1 MKIPQFL
8 YLPLLCVLL
17 IASVP
22 VGGLSQ
28 DHESSTKSQPNQKPL
43 FSTLSYRNIG
53 PMRGGRVT
61 AVAGVPGNPMVY
73 YFGAT
78 GGGVWKTEDGGMQW
92 SPISDADFKTGS
104 VGAIAVAANNPN
116 IIYVGMGEAPIR
128 GNVSHGD
135 GVYKSTDAGKT
146 WKQTGLAETRQISR
160 IRIHPTNPD
169 IAWVAALGHVW
180 GPNEE
185 RGIYKTTDGGATWRQ
200 VKTQGATA
208 GAIDLAIDAHNP
220 DVLYATFWQVYR
232 TPWSLESGGPLS
244 SIWKSTDGGE
254 TWKDLTSNDGLPKG
268 PWGKLGVAVSPV
280 NPDRVYAL
288 IEAQSGGLYRSDN
301 GGSTWSL
308 INDDLELRLRPWYY
322 MRLYADSKDEN
333 TVYITNVSFWR
344 SDDAGVTFN
353 TISVPHGDNHDLWI
367 APEDNQRMVQAND
380 GGANVSFNGG
390 KTWTPQTQ
398 ATAQF
403 YRVFADN
410 DFPYNVYG
418 AQQDNTTVRIASRN
432 THGPGI
438 TEREWWPVGGGES
451 GWIAPDPRDTNIVYA
466 GSYMGL
472 LTRYDHRTRE
482 ERIINVWPDYG
493 LGAGADEQKYRFQ
506 WNFPILISP
515 HDPNVLYTAGNVLFK
530 STNEGQSWQPI
541 SPDLTRN
548 DKTKQKSQG
557 GVITKDNTGV
567 EYYST
572 IFTMAES
579 PVKAGVLWTGS
590 DDGLIHLSTDG
601 GRNWKNVTPKEFP
614 EWIRVNSIDASPFD
628 AGTLYVAATMYQFD
642 DFHPYLFKTSDYGQ
656 TWQRID
662 NGIPANDFTRVIRED
677 PNRKGLLYAGTETG
691 IHVSFDDGQQWQSL
705 QLNLP
710 AVPITDLAVHK
721 RDKDLVVATQGRSF
735 WILDNLTVLH
745 QYAKETEARDVFLF
759 QPEDSYRVPASRR
772 RSRATNLGQNPA
784 SGPVI
789 HYWLKEKPKGEVKL
803 EFLTGKGELIQ
814 SFSSLDGE
822 PEEPKV
828 KPKRPAG
835 SPPTSRE
842 GAPAKQGL
850 NQFEWDLRYPV
861 IKFFEG
867 MILTDAGYV
876 GPRILPGN
884 YQVRLT
890 VAGQSYTERFTV
902 NKDPRVRTTQEEF
915 DRQFSLLMQ
924 LYSKVNETNEA
935 IGKLRDIR
943 QQLEGFQARY
953 RLEPKARGLVE
964 EAGTLISKLSA
975 VEQRLYQSNAV
986 THEDNLNH
994 PIRLNNKLAVLM
1006 RSVDASETQP
1016 TDQMQQ
1022 VFEDLATR
1030 VNAELRVL
1038 NSLIDNDVK
1047 QFGDKVRRSDL
1058 PLFAP
1063 ESTRPESPRP

>member
-1 MKIPQFL
+1 MQRKQVPIL
-8 YLPLLCVLL
+8 LLPVVLL
-17 IASVP
+17 LSVLAAAPLWAQP
-22 VGGLSQ
+22 VPAKKPMF
-28 DHESSTKSQPNQKPL
+28 SS
-43 FSTLSYRNIG
+43 LSYRGIG

-92 SPISDADFKTGS
+92 APVSDADFKTGS
-104 VGAIAVAANNPN
+104 VGAIAVAPSDPN
-116 IIYVGMGEAPIR
+116 VLYVGMGEAPIR

-146 WKQTGLAETRQISR
+146 WKAVGLADTRQISR
-160 IRIHPTNPD
+160 IRVHPTNPD
-169 IAWVAALGHVW
+169 VAWVAALGHVW

-185 RGIYKTTDGGATWRQ
+185 RGIFKTTDGGATWRQ
-200 VKTQGATA
+200 VKTQGPTA
-208 GAIDLAIDAHNP
+208 GAIDLAIDAQNP

-232 TPWSLESGGPLS
+232 TPWSMESGGPLS
-244 SIWKSTDGGE
+244 SLWKSTDGGE
-254 TWKDLTSNDGLPKG
+254 TWKDLSAAEGLPKG
-268 PWGKLGVAVSPV
+268 PWGKLGVTVSPV
-280 NPDRVYAL
+280 NPNRVYAL
-288 IEAQSGGLYRSDN
+288 IEAQTGGLYRSDN
-301 GGSTWSL
+301 AGRSWSL
-308 INDDLELRLRPWYY
+308 VNDDLELRLRPWYY
-322 MRLYADSKDEN
+322 MRLYADSRDEN

-367 APEDNQRMVQAND
+367 APEDNQRLIQAND

-390 KTWTPQTQ
+390 RTWTAQTQ

-403 YRVFADN
+403 YRVHVDN

-451 GWIAPDPRDTNIVYA
+451 GWIAADPRDTNIVYA

-493 LGAGADEQKYRFQ
+493 LGAGADEQRYRFQ

-515 HDPNVLYTAGNVLFK
+515 HDPTVIYTAGNILFR
-530 STNEGQSWQPI
+530 STNEGQSWQAI

-548 DKTKQKSQG
+548 DKSKQKTQG
-557 GVITKDNTGV
+557 GIITKDNTGV
-567 EYYST
+567 EYYGT
-572 IFTMAES
+572 IFALAES
-579 PVKAGVLWTGS
+579 PVKAGVLWAGS

-601 GRNWKNVTPKEFP
+601 GKNWKNVTPKEFP

-642 DFHPYLFKTSDYGQ
+642 DFRPYLFKTSDYGQ

-662 NGIPANDFTRVIRED
+662 NGIPAHDFTRVVRED

-691 IHVSFDDGQQWQSL
+691 VYVSLDDGRQWHSL

-710 AVPITDLAVHK
+710 AVPVTDLAVHK

-735 WILDNLTVLH
+735 WILDDLTVLH
-745 QYAKETEARDVFLF
+745 QYAQEMEDRDVHLF
-759 QPEDSYRVPASRR
+759 RPEESYRVPASRR

-789 HYWLKEKPKGEVKL
+789 HYWLKEKPEGEVKL
-803 EFLTGKGELIQ
+803 EFLTARGEVIQ
-814 SFSSLDGE
+814 SFSSADNE

-828 KPKRPAG
+828 QPKRPAG
-835 SPPTSRE
+835 SPPTTRE

-850 NQFEWDLRYPV
+850 NQFEWDLRYPT

-876 GPRILPGN
+876 GPRILPGD

-890 VAGQSYTERFTV
+890 VAGKTYTERFTV
-902 NKDPRVRTTQEEF
+902 KKDPRVKTTQEEF

-924 LYSKVNETNEA
+924 LYGKVNETNAA
-935 IGKLRDIR
+935 IGRLRDVKR
-943 QQLEGFQARY
+943 QLDEFRTRY
-953 RLEPKARGLVE
+953 RLEPRARDLVG
-964 EAGTLISKLSA
+964 EAGTLISRLSE

-1030 VNAELRVL
+1030 VNAELRIL
-1038 NSLIDNDVK
+1038 NGLIDNDVR
-1047 QFGDKVRRSDL
+1047 QFGDKVRRSNL
-1058 PLFAP
+1058 PLFVAAEP
-1063 ESTRPESPRP
+1063 QP

>member
-1 MKIPQFL
+1 MTRRTILSLTITFL
-8 YLPLLCVLL
+8 WMLATAPLATQAQEANGAVKATAKPTAKPLLD
-17 IASVP
+17 
-22 VGGLSQ
+22 GL
-28 DHESSTKSQPNQKPL
+28 N
-43 FSTLSYRNIG
+43 YRSIG

-61 AVAGVPGNPMVY
+61 AVAGVPDQPLVY

-78 GGGVWKTEDGGMQW
+78 GGGVWKTENGGMDW
-92 SPISDADFKTGS
+92 APTSDADFKTGS
-104 VGAIAVAANNPN
+104 VGAIAVAPSNSNVL
-116 IIYVGMGEAPIR
+116 YVGMGEAPIR

-135 GVYKSTDAGKT
+135 GVYKSTDAGKS
-146 WKQTGLAETRQISR
+146 WKQVGLAETRQISR

-169 IAWVAALGHVW
+169 VAWVAALGHVW

-200 VKTQGATA
+200 VKTQGPTA
-208 GAIDLAIDAHNP
+208 GAIDLAIDAVNP
-220 DVLYATFWQVYR
+220 DVLYATFWQAYR
-232 TPWSLESGGPLS
+232 TPWSLESGGALS
-244 SIWKSTDGGE
+244 SLWKSTDGGE
-254 TWKDLTSNDGLPKG
+254 TWKDLSASEGLPKG
-268 PWGKLGVAVSPV
+268 PWGKLGVTVSPV
-280 NPDRVYAL
+280 NPNRVYAL
-288 IEAQSGGLYRSDN
+288 VEAQAGGLYRSDN
-301 GGSTWSL
+301 AGRTWSL
-308 INDDLELRLRPWYY
+308 VNDDLELRLRPWYY
-322 MRLYADSKDEN
+322 MRLYADPRDEH

-367 APEDNQRMVQAND
+367 APNDNQRMLQAND
-380 GGANVSFNGG
+380 GGANVSVNGG
-390 KTWTPQTQ
+390 KTWTAQTQ

-403 YRVFADN
+403 YRVHVDN

-451 GWIAPDPRDTNIVYA
+451 GWIASDPRDSNIVYA

-515 HDPNVLYTAGNVLFK
+515 HDPKVLYTAGNVLFK
-530 STNEGQSWQPI
+530 STNEGQSWQAI
-541 SPDLTRN
+541 SGDLTRN
-548 DKTKQKSQG
+548 DKDKQKTQG
-557 GVITKDNTGV
+557 GIITKDNTGV
-567 EYYST
+567 EYYGT
-572 IFTMAES
+572 IFALAES

-590 DDGLIHLSTDG
+590 DDGLLHLSTDA
-601 GRNWKNVTPKEFP
+601 GRTWKNVTPKEFP
-614 EWIRVNSIDASPFD
+614 EWIRVNSIEASPFD

-642 DFHPYLFKTSDYGQ
+642 DFRPYLFVTTDYGQ
-656 TWQRID
+656 TWRQIN
-662 NGIPANDFTRVIRED
+662 NGIPAHDFTRVVRAD
-677 PNRKGLLYAGTETG
+677 PHRKGLLYAGTETG
-691 IHVSFDDGQQWQSL
+691 VYVSFDDGALWQSL
-705 QLNLP
+705 RLNLP
-710 AVPITDLAVHK
+710 AVPVTDLAVHK

-735 WILDNLTVLH
+735 WILDDLPVLH
-745 QYAKETEARDVFLF
+745 QYAQELEAHDFHLF
-759 QPEDSYRVPASRR
+759 QPEETYRVPASRR

-784 SGPVI
+784 SGPVV
-789 HYWLKEKPKGEVKL
+789 HYWLKAEPKGELKL
-803 EFLTGKGELIQ
+803 EFLTAKGDLIQ
-814 SFSSLDGE
+814 SFSSLDE
-822 PEEPKV
+822 KPEEPKV

-835 SPPTSRE
+835 SPPVSRE

-850 NQFEWDLRYPV
+850 NSFEWDLRYPTV
-861 IKFFEG
+861 KFFEG

-876 GPRILPGN
+876 GPRILPGT

-890 VAGQSYTERFTV
+890 VAGNSYTAPVTV
-902 NKDPRVRTTQEEF
+902 RKDPRVKTTQEEF

-935 IGKLRDIR
+935 VGRLRDIK
-943 QQLEGFQARY
+943 QQLDGFRS
-953 RLEPKARGLVE
+953 RFRTEPKARDLIT
-964 EAGTLISKLSA
+964 EAGTLIAKLSE

-1006 RSVDASETQP
+1006 RNVDASETQP

-1030 VNAELRVL
+1030 VNAEIRIL
-1038 NSLIDNDVK
+1038 NGLIDNDVR
-1047 QFGDKVRRSDL
+1047 QFGERVRRSDL
-1058 PLFAP
+1058 PLFVPTTAAQP
-1063 ESTRPESPRP
+1063 